1 MNVLPKLLYLFRT
14 IPIIRNNKIFK
25 NWSIELSKFIWQGK
39 KPRVKMLNLTDK
51 KKRGGLGL
59 PDLQLYYEASALGW
73 VKDWATLKDKS
84 MLNLEGFDLR
94 TGWHAYMWYDKKKLE
109 KKFGNHF
116 IRAALIKVWEKYKQN
131 FYTRT
136 PRWISPLEA
145 CHRRETP
152 RRNWLTYNDI
162 IRKRERK
169 WTLKSQEEMKKID
182 QEISWFKY
190 FQIKE
195 YFNQDNKIGFEENE
209 TTWDRIM
216 KSDKKIISKL
226 YNKLLEWSTLVTIKE
241 IYVAEENENDN
252 NDLEENVRM
261 K

>member
-25 NWSIELSKFIWQGK
+25 NWSTELSKFIWQGK
-39 KPRVKMLNLTDK
+39 KPRVKMLNLTDE

-109 KKFGNHF
+109 KKIGNHF
-116 IRAALIKVWEKYKQN
+116 IRAALIKVWEKYKRN

-182 QEISWFKY
+182 QEISCVE
-190 FQIKE
+190 IKGETNNRSMDFEDNGHYE
-195 YFNQDNKIGFEENE
+195 YGCTDPNIKTLPRSEMQKN
-209 TTWDRIM
+209 R
-216 KSDKKIISKL
+216 
-226 YNKLLEWSTLVTIKE
+226 LVTIKE

-261 K
+261 KQNKV